1 MLCRKHTI
9 FKQNPNYEPKGEFM
23 KKWLLTAAMIAVLSA
38 CSTSNESKQQAG
50 DTYQKSNAEITI
62 LYPFSQ

>member
-1 MLCRKHTI
+1 
-9 FKQNPNYEPKGEFM
+9 M

-50 DTYQKSNAEITI
+50 DTYQKSNAE
-62 LYPFSQ
+62 LPSLPL